1 MTVEPSIEAEI
12 APSTRLTAS
21 VPPPETEAP
30 VVEVASAAIA
40 ASDVIVVLSTAEWW
54 GRLSAHAADHGV
66 DVEVVTVRDGRALLE
81 SGLQVV
87 CCDDTVVWFT
97 KAMVDQAVAGGVQPP
112 EVAVSDSPRQGRSWK
127 RATGRARRIRQRR

>member
-1 MTVEPSIEAEI
+1 MMTA
-12 APSTRLTAS
+12 R
-21 VPPPETEAP
+21 
-30 VVEVASAAIA
+30 AALR
-40 ASDVIVVLSTAEWW
+40 VGVVLSTAEWW

-97 KAMVDQAVAGGVQPP
+97 KVMVDQAEVAGITVVGVRR
-112 EVAVSDSPRQGRSWK
+112 VADADSDGRLVGLGISH
-127 RATGRARRIRQRR
+127 RIADSVAPTA